1 MNETKHTSDD
11 ALSATNGDINRLGSG
26 KIGRLLWEYSIPAV
40 VGMLVMS
47 LYNVI
52 DRIFIGQGV
61 GPEAIAG
68 LAITFP
74 VMNISAAI
82 GVLIGAGSSA
92 RVSIL
97 LGARDKHGAEVT
109 LGNSLV
115 LIIVNACVY
124 LTLMRIYLDDILIAF
139 GASPASLPYAHD
151 FMAWILPGMLI
162 MNIGFSLNN
171 VMRAS
176 GYPIKAMKAMFIG
189 AGCNLLLAPIFI
201 FALDMGI
208 KGAAIATDISMGIFT
223 VYVLMHFINRK
234 NTLHFR
240 RGCWKLQRKT
250 VWNIIGIGAA
260 PSLVNLAS
268 CFINIIINTNLYEY
282 GGDNAVAAA
291 GIFTTFTSLL
301 CMAVVGMCQGMQPI
315 VGYNYGAGN
324 LHRLKRAYFLT
335 VGWGTAVVAAGT
347 AIGIFCPQ
355 LIARLFTADA
365 MLIHTTSRALSMA
378 MMCFFVVGFQIVST
392 NFFQSIGKIPQS
404 IFLSLTRQV
413 IFLIPLLLLLSDRL
427 GLDGIWLSFPLS
439 DALATIVTFIM
450 IAWEFHKIDRSL
462 RKSDYNTKRH
472 CHSAI

>member
-1 MNETKHTSDD
+1 MQKATK
-11 ALSATNGDINRLGSG
+11 GDINRLGSG
-26 KIGRLLWEYSIPAV
+26 KISRLLWEYSIPAV

-97 LGARDKHGAEVT
+97 LGARDKNGAEVT

-139 GASPASLPYAHD
+139 GASHTSLPYAHD

-176 GYPIKAMKAMFIG
+176 GYPIKAMTTMFIG

-234 NTLHFR
+234 STLHFR

-335 VGWGTAVVAAGT
+335 VVWGTGVVSVGA
-347 AIGIFCPQ
+347 AIGLFCPQ
-355 LIARLFTADA
+355 LVARLFTTDA
-365 MLIHTTSRALSMA
+365 NLIQVTSNAFSLA
-378 MMCFFVVGFQIVST
+378 MICFCVVGFQIVST

-413 IFLIPLLLLLSDRL
+413 IFLIPLLLILTDRF
-427 GLDGIWLSFPLS
+427 GLDGIWLSFPVS
-439 DALATIVTFIM
+439 DALATIVTFAM
-450 IAWEFHKIDRSL
+450 IAREFHKIDHTL
-462 RKSDYNTKRH
+462 RKADLQNKN
-472 CHSAI
+472 

>member
-1 MNETKHTSDD
+1 MQKATK
-11 ALSATNGDINRLGSG
+11 GDINRLGSG
-26 KIGRLLWEYSIPAV
+26 KISRLLWEYSIPAV

-97 LGARDKHGAEVT
+97 LGARDKNGAEVT

-139 GASPASLPYAHD
+139 GASHTSLPYAHD

-176 GYPIKAMKAMFIG
+176 GYPIKAMTTMFIG

-234 NTLHFR
+234 STLHFR

-335 VGWGTAVVAAGT
+335 VVWGTGVGSVGA
-347 AIGIFCPQ
+347 AIGLFCPR
-355 LIARLFTADA
+355 LVARLFTTDA
-365 MLIHTTSRALSMA
+365 NLIQVTSNAFSLA
-378 MMCFFVVGFQIVST
+378 MICFCVVGFQIVST

-413 IFLIPLLLLLSDRL
+413 IFLIPLLLILTDRF
-427 GLDGIWLSFPLS
+427 GLDGIWLSFPVS
-439 DALATIVTFIM
+439 DALATIVTFAM
-450 IAWEFHKIDRSL
+450 IAREFHKIDHTL
-462 RKSDYNTKRH
+462 RKADLQSKN
-472 CHSAI
+472 

>member
-1 MNETKHTSDD
+1 MQKTAK
-11 ALSATNGDINRLGSG
+11 GDINRLGSG
-26 KIGRLLWEYSIPAV
+26 KISRLLWEYSIPAV

-97 LGARDKHGAEVT
+97 LGARDKNGAEVT

-139 GASPASLPYAHD
+139 GASHTSLPYAHD

-176 GYPIKAMKAMFIG
+176 GYPIKAMTTMFIG

-234 NTLHFR
+234 STLHFR

-335 VGWGTAVVAAGT
+335 VVWGTGVVSVGA
-347 AIGIFCPQ
+347 AIGLFCPR
-355 LIARLFTADA
+355 LVARLFTTDA
-365 MLIHTTSRALSMA
+365 NLIQVTSNAFSLA
-378 MMCFFVVGFQIVST
+378 MICFCVVGFQIVST

-413 IFLIPLLLLLSDRL
+413 IFLIPLLLILTDRF
-427 GLDGIWLSFPLS
+427 GLDGIWLSFPVS
-439 DALATIVTFIM
+439 DALATIVTFAM
-450 IAWEFHKIDRSL
+450 IAREFHKIDHTL
-462 RKSDYNTKRH
+462 RKADLQSKN
-472 CHSAI
+472 

>member
-1 MNETKHTSDD
+1 MQKATK
-11 ALSATNGDINRLGSG
+11 GDINRLGSG
-26 KIGRLLWEYSIPAV
+26 KISRLLWEYSIPAV

-97 LGARDKHGAEVT
+97 LGARDKNGAEVT

-139 GASPASLPYAHD
+139 GASHTSLPYAHD

-176 GYPIKAMKAMFIG
+176 GYPIKAMTTMFIG

-234 NTLHFR
+234 STLHFR
-240 RGCWKLQRKT
+240 RGCWKLQRKA

-335 VGWGTAVVAAGT
+335 VVWGTGVVSVGA
-347 AIGIFCPQ
+347 AIGLFCPR
-355 LIARLFTADA
+355 LVARLFTTDA
-365 MLIHTTSRALSMA
+365 NLIQVTSNAFSLA
-378 MMCFFVVGFQIVST
+378 MICFCVVGFQIVST

-413 IFLIPLLLLLSDRL
+413 IFLIPLLLILTDRF
-427 GLDGIWLSFPLS
+427 GLDGIWLSFPVS
-439 DALATIVTFIM
+439 DALATIVTFAM
-450 IAWEFHKIDRSL
+450 IAREFHKIDHTL
-462 RKSDYNTKRH
+462 RKADLQSKN
-472 CHSAI
+472 

>member
-1 MNETKHTSDD
+1 MNESKHTSDD

-282 GGDNAVAAA
+282 GGDNA
-291 GIFTTFTSLL
+291 
-301 CMAVVGMCQGMQPI
+301 
-315 VGYNYGAGN
+315 
-324 LHRLKRAYFLT
+324 
-335 VGWGTAVVAAGT
+335 
-347 AIGIFCPQ
+347 
-355 LIARLFTADA
+355 
-365 MLIHTTSRALSMA
+365 
-378 MMCFFVVGFQIVST
+378 
-392 NFFQSIGKIPQS
+392 
-404 IFLSLTRQV
+404 
-413 IFLIPLLLLLSDRL
+413 
-427 GLDGIWLSFPLS
+427 
-439 DALATIVTFIM
+439 
-450 IAWEFHKIDRSL
+450 E
-462 RKSDYNTKRH
+462 
-472 CHSAI
+472 

>member
-1 MNETKHTSDD
+1 MQKATK
-11 ALSATNGDINRLGSG
+11 GDINRLGSG
-26 KIGRLLWEYSIPAV
+26 KISRLLWEYSIPAV

-97 LGARDKHGAEVT
+97 LGARDKNGAEVT

-139 GASPASLPYAHD
+139 GASHTSLPYAHD

-176 GYPIKAMKAMFIG
+176 GYPIKAMTTMFIG

-234 NTLHFR
+234 STLHFR

-335 VGWGTAVVAAGT
+335 VVWGTGVVSVGA
-347 AIGIFCPQ
+347 AIGLFCPR
-355 LIARLFTADA
+355 LVARLFTTDA
-365 MLIHTTSRALSMA
+365 NLIQVTSNAFSLA
-378 MMCFFVVGFQIVST
+378 MICFCVVGFQIVST

-413 IFLIPLLLLLSDRL
+413 IFLIPLLLILTDRF
-427 GLDGIWLSFPLS
+427 GLDGIWLSFPVS
-439 DALATIVTFIM
+439 DALATIVTFAM
-450 IAWEFHKIDRSL
+450 IAREFHKIDHTL
-462 RKSDYNTKRH
+462 RKADLQSKN
-472 CHSAI
+472 

>member
-1 MNETKHTSDD
+1 MNESKRPAGMQKATK
-11 ALSATNGDINRLGSG
+11 GDINRLGSG
-26 KIGRLLWEYSIPAV
+26 KISRLLWEYSIPAV

-97 LGARDKHGAEVT
+97 LGARDKNGAEVT

-139 GASPASLPYAHD
+139 GASHTSLPYAHD

-176 GYPIKAMKAMFIG
+176 GYPIKAMTTMFIG

-234 NTLHFR
+234 STLHFR

-335 VGWGTAVVAAGT
+335 VVWGTGVVSVGA
-347 AIGIFCPQ
+347 AIGLFCPR
-355 LIARLFTADA
+355 LVARLFTTDA
-365 MLIHTTSRALSMA
+365 NLIQVTSNAFSLA
-378 MMCFFVVGFQIVST
+378 MICFCVVGFQIVST

-413 IFLIPLLLLLSDRL
+413 IFLIPLLLILTDRF
-427 GLDGIWLSFPLS
+427 GLDGIWLSFPVS
-439 DALATIVTFIM
+439 DALATIVTFAM
-450 IAWEFHKIDRSL
+450 IAREFHKIDHTL
-462 RKSDYNTKRH
+462 RKADLQSKN
-472 CHSAI
+472 

>member
-1 MNETKHTSDD
+1 MQKATK
-11 ALSATNGDINRLGSG
+11 GDINRLGSG
-26 KIGRLLWEYSIPAV
+26 KISRLLWEYSIPAV

-97 LGARDKHGAEVT
+97 LGARDKNGAEVT

-139 GASPASLPYAHD
+139 GASHTSLPYAHD

-176 GYPIKAMKAMFIG
+176 GYPIKAMTTMFIG
-189 AGCNLLLAPIFI
+189 AVCNLLLAPIFI

-234 NTLHFR
+234 STLHFR
-240 RGCWKLQRKT
+240 RGCWKLQRKA

-282 GGDNAVAAA
+282 GGDNAGAAA
-291 GIFTTFTSLL
+291 GIFPTFTSLL

-335 VGWGTAVVAAGT
+335 VVWGTGVVSVGA
-347 AIGIFCPQ
+347 AIGLFCPR
-355 LIARLFTADA
+355 LVARLFTTDA
-365 MLIHTTSRALSMA
+365 NLIQVTSNAFSLA
-378 MMCFFVVGFQIVST
+378 MICFCVVGFQIVST

-413 IFLIPLLLLLSDRL
+413 IFLIPLLLILTDRF
-427 GLDGIWLSFPLS
+427 GLDGIWLSFPVS
-439 DALATIVTFIM
+439 DALATIVTFAM
-450 IAWEFHKIDRSL
+450 IAREFHKIDHTL
-462 RKSDYNTKRH
+462 RKADLQSKN
-472 CHSAI
+472 

>member
-1 MNETKHTSDD
+1 MQKATK
-11 ALSATNGDINRLGSG
+11 GDINRLGSG
-26 KIGRLLWEYSIPAV
+26 KISRLLWEYSIPAV

-97 LGARDKHGAEVT
+97 LGARDKNGAEVT

-139 GASPASLPYAHD
+139 GASHTSLPYAHD

-176 GYPIKAMKAMFIG
+176 GYPIKAMTTMFIG

-234 NTLHFR
+234 STLHFR

-324 LHRLKRAYFLT
+324 LHRLKRTYFLT
-335 VGWGTAVVAAGT
+335 VVWGTGVVSVGA
-347 AIGIFCPQ
+347 AIGLFCPR
-355 LIARLFTADA
+355 LVARLFTTDA
-365 MLIHTTSRALSMA
+365 NLIQVTSNAFSLA
-378 MMCFFVVGFQIVST
+378 MICFCVVGFQIVST

-413 IFLIPLLLLLSDRL
+413 IFLIPLLLILTDRF
-427 GLDGIWLSFPLS
+427 GLDGIWLSFPVS
-439 DALATIVTFIM
+439 DALATIVTFAM
-450 IAWEFHKIDRSL
+450 IAREFHKIDHTL
-462 RKSDYNTKRH
+462 RKADLQSKN
-472 CHSAI
+472 